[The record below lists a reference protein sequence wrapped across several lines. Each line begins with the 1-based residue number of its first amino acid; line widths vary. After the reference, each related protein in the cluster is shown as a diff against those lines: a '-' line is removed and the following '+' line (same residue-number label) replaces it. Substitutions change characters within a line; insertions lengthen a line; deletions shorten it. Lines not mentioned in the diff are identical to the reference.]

1 MKKLYVLCAFVVTNF
16 CIGQTFNDAL
26 KKATAE
32 EKPIMLV
39 FAGSDWCAPC
49 IKLEKEIFQSALF
62 EAEKKNWVLYKADF
76 LKKSKLPAEVKKENG
91 QLANQYNQEG
101 YFPLVVVLNST
112 GKVLGKLSY
121 SKDTPAAY
129 IKKLREFIQ

>member
-91 QLANQYNQEG
+91 QLADQYNQEG
-101 YFPLVVVLNST
+101 YFPLVVILNST

>member
-1 MKKLYVLCAFVVTNF
+1 MKNLYVLCAFVLTQLCV
-16 CIGQTFNDAL
+16 GQTFNEAL
-26 KKATAE
+26 KKATTE
-32 EKPIMLV
+32 DKPILLV

-91 QLANQYNQEG
+91 QLADQYNQEG

-129 IKKLREFIQ
+129 IKKLHAFIQ

>member
-16 CIGQTFNDAL
+16 CVGQTFNEAL

-32 EKPIMLV
+32 DKPVMLV

-76 LKKSKLPAEVKKENG
+76 LKKSKLPAEVKKVNG
-91 QLANQYNQEG
+91 QLADQYNQEG

>member
-16 CIGQTFNDAL
+16 CVGQTFNEAL

-32 EKPIMLV
+32 DKPVMLV

-62 EAEKKNWVLYKADF
+62 EVEKKNWVLYKADF

-91 QLANQYNQEG
+91 QLADQYNQEG

>member
-91 QLANQYNQEG
+91 QLADQYNQEG

>member
-32 EKPIMLV
+32 DKPVMLV

-91 QLANQYNQEG
+91 QLADQYNQEG

>member
-26 KKATAE
+26 KKATVE
-32 EKPIMLV
+32 DKPIMLV

>member
-26 KKATAE
+26 KKATVE
-32 EKPIMLV
+32 DKPIMLV

-91 QLANQYNQEG
+91 QLADQYNQEG

>member
-16 CIGQTFNDAL
+16 CVGQTFNEAL

-32 EKPIMLV
+32 DKPVMLV

-76 LKKSKLPAEVKKENG
+76 LKKSKLPAAVKKENG
-91 QLANQYNQEG
+91 QLADQYNQEG

>member
-1 MKKLYVLCAFVVTNF
+1 MKKLYLLCAFVVTNF
-16 CIGQTFNDAL
+16 CVGQTFNEAL

-32 EKPIMLV
+32 DKPVMLV

-91 QLANQYNQEG
+91 QLADQYNQEG

>member
-16 CIGQTFNDAL
+16 CVGQTFNEAL

-32 EKPIMLV
+32 DKPVMLV

-91 QLANQYNQEG
+91 QLAGQYNQEG

>member
-26 KKATAE
+26 KKATVE
-32 EKPIMLV
+32 DKPIMLV

-91 QLANQYNQEG
+91 QLADQYNQEG
-101 YFPLVVVLNST
+101 YFPLVVILNST

>member
-16 CIGQTFNDAL
+16 CVGQTFNEAL

-32 EKPIMLV
+32 DKPVMLV

-91 QLANQYNQEG
+91 QLADQYNQEG